1 MIGLHSLLRRLKRD
15 ARGVALLEFAFVAP
29 ILLVLFVGGYQ
40 LMDATSAYRKVTRT
54 VRTLADLT
62 TQSTSL
68 TPDQATQ
75 ILNASNKVMAPYP
88 TANAV
93 LRISQVQISA
103 TGVATI
109 SWSCAMNGSGYI
121 QGSPVSLPAGM
132 NQPSTYLIYSEIN
145 YNYVPNVASSMIG
158 PIPLRDTILMS
169 PRNSNSIPMT
179 PNC

>member
-1 MIGLHSLLRRLKRD
+1 MIALHSLLRRLKSD

-29 ILLVLFVGGYQ
+29 ILLILFVGGYQ

-54 VRTLADLT
+54 VRTLGDLT

-68 TPDQATQ
+68 TTAQADQ

-93 LRISQVQISA
+93 LRISEVQISA

-109 SWSCAMNGSGYI
+109 AWSRAVNGSGYTP
-121 QGSPVSLPAGM
+121 GSGVTLPTGL
-132 NQPSTYLIYSEIN
+132 NQPNTYLIYSEIN
-145 YNYVPNVASSMIG
+145 YNYVPNVASSILG

-169 PRNSNSIPMT
+169 PRNSNSIPLT
-179 PNC
+179 